1 MAQVDD
7 KVKENGETTSTSKKI
22 NEKRTEL
29 WYQLDGI
36 VDILLESIQLVRPI
50 NFDEALAL
58 NLN

>member
-1 MAQVDD
+1 VAQVDD

>member
-1 MAQVDD
+1 MAEQIE
-7 KVKENGETTSTSKKI
+7 KEKE

-29 WYQLDGI
+29 WNQLDGI

>member
-29 WYQLDGI
+29 WNQLDGI